1 MRTTSDLGEVIERAC
16 ASTGVPGMVI
26 GILTPDGREV
36 VTHGIAS
43 LETGCPVRRD
53 TLFQIGS
60 ISKVYLA
67 TLAMRLVEE
76 GKLTLDTPV
85 ASVLPEL
92 ELADREAQQ
101 AITLWHLLTHTSGIE
116 GDRFDDYGYGDDALE
131 RYVAGLASA
140 RQIHPP
146 GQHWSYCNSGFSLA
160 GRLIEVVTGR
170 SFEAAMRELIFGPLG
185 LKRSCFLVQDVL
197 GYPFAVGHRTD
208 EHGHVGVVRDFA
220 LPRSV
225 HPAGGVWATIDDLL
239 DFAAFHLG
247 LRPVAAPPISW
258 DSITMMQAPQVAA
271 ANWADWYGLGWA
283 IWSIGSVRV
292 IGHGGSTNGYQAHLA
307 LLPEEQ
313 VAIASLTNHEQGS
326 SAYLEVETW
335 ILTERFGVR
344 PPAPRLCTVSERELQ
359 RYAGTYTYPLAR
371 LTVRAVTGGLW
382 LEAVQTRGLSREARE
397 RPLPPL
403 FLRPIGERVFA
414 TGPVRA
420 VPNRVDFIFDGDS
433 EHPRWVRAFGRLAE
447 RDAIQEY

>member
-1 MRTTSDLGEVIERAC
+1 
-16 ASTGVPGMVI
+16 
-26 GILTPDGREV
+26 
-36 VTHGIAS
+36 
-43 LETGCPVRRD
+43 
-53 TLFQIGS
+53 
-60 ISKVYLA
+60 
-67 TLAMRLVEE
+67 
-76 GKLTLDTPV
+76 
-85 ASVLPEL
+85 
-92 ELADREAQQ
+92 
-101 AITLWHLLTHTSGIE
+101 
-116 GDRFDDYGYGDDALE
+116 
-131 RYVAGLASA
+131 
-140 RQIHPP
+140 
-146 GQHWSYCNSGFSLA
+146 
-160 GRLIEVVTGR
+160 
-170 SFEAAMRELIFGPLG
+170 LIFGPLG
-185 LKRSCFLVQDVL
+185 LDRSCFLVQDVL

-292 IGHGGSTNGYQAHLA
+292 IGHGGSTNGYQAHLV
-307 LLPEEQ
+307 LLPEER

-335 ILTERFGVR
+335 ILTERFGIR